1 MKAAVFFADGFED
14 IEALSPVDYMRRAGI
29 EVITV
34 GVKGTPF
41 NATMIVTSSHKV
53 PMIMDTTLDAFLKD
67 YADELVDCVVCPGG
81 GLGAQNLSQDEKLLA
96 YLEKCNEKKKLVA
109 ALCASPAVVLGKTN
123 ILINKKWT
131 CYPGM
136 QDNEKPEYLG
146 DYSNQVFITDGNL
159 VTGRGPGASEQF
171 AMELVRILAGQETYE
186 KIHTGSCQR

>member
-67 YADELVDCVVCPGG
+67 YADELPDCVVCPGG
-81 GLGAQNLSQDEKLLA
+81 GLGAQNLSENETLLA
-96 YLEKCNEKKKLVA
+96 YLEKCNASGKLVA

-123 ILINKKWT
+123 ILKDKKWT

-136 QDNEKPEYLG
+136 QDNARPEYQG
-146 DYSNQVFITDGNL
+146 NYSNQVFITDGTL

-171 AMELVRILAGQETYE
+171 AMELVRILAGQETWE

>member
-34 GVKGTPF
+34 GVKGRPF
-41 NATMIVTSSHKV
+41 NDTMIVTSSHKV
-53 PMIMDTTLDAFLKD
+53 PMIMDTSLDAFLKD
-67 YADELVDCVVCPGG
+67 YADELPDCLVCPGG
-81 GLGAQNLSQDEKLLA
+81 GLGAQNLSENAQLLDF
-96 YLEKCNEKKKLVA
+96 LEKCNASGKLVA

-123 ILINKKWT
+123 ILKNKKWT

-136 QDNEKPEYLG
+136 QDNAKPEYQEN
-146 DYSNQVFITDGNL
+146 YSDQVFITDGNL

-171 AMELVRILAGQETYE
+171 AMELVRILAGQETWE